1 MNIVVLTSF
10 DENYSSYNPQTYYW
24 NGFGRS
30 ENYLNT
36 YIEKNKRDIREQYLQ
51 FIDNLGEK
59 NKSKKIINSIFGTDN
74 FHDLWQMSLISE
86 KCPNKSLVTSNCIK
100 LLAFDRILKA
110 KRPNIVRLNSN
121 DVELFYS
128 IKILCKS
135 KNINLQYS
143 FSNFIY
149 LHLKKIDLIPNFLK
163 TTYFIMKKFFSCF
176 QFRKGGKKLNFKNQ
190 ISIISYLLNYK
201 IDQSGEKK
209 GRLLSEYWPG
219 LIDILFKLNKKIN
232 FVHLGV
238 DSNAIKKFNNL
249 ERDIENFNNTDT
261 NHLLVDR
268 NLTFSVLFLAL
279 KDFLKIAIRSLMIR
293 NVNDMFLV
301 KNTSITFFPFMRRH
315 WISSTRG
322 SHLFNSIITTYIF
335 DKLFSKLPKQNMG
348 LYLYENQP
356 WERALIGSWRKFN
369 HGTLIGVEHTSG
381 YLRYWDLRFYKSQNY
396 YYNNKKN
403 KLLCDYVCINGQ
415 LSKECLL
422 GSGFPKERLLEVEAL
437 RFNYL
442 NDYLKK
448 TKRKKL
454 SHQNKIL
461 LLSDGNYHTSK
472 RLLLDLSKI
481 IKEINLKNEITF
493 KPHPGDIN
501 SEKLINNA
509 KKMNLRISNS
519 KLLSEIVCH
528 EKIVIVGSGSASIE
542 AYLLGKKVIVYCD
555 HKKLNSSPVRNLKN
569 INFVTN
575 SNDLLIA
582 LNSKIDSISFK
593 NKFFWLDNRLTKWK
607 RLLSDH
613 LN

>member
-1 MNIVVLTSF
+1 MDIVVLTSF
-10 DENYSSYNPQTYYW
+10 DENYTSCNPHIYYW
-24 NGFGRS
+24 NGFGKS

-100 LLAFDRILKA
+100 LLAFEKILKA

-135 KNINLQYS
+135 KNIDFQYS

-149 LHLKKIDLIPNFLK
+149 LHLNKINLIPNFLK
-163 TTYFIMKKFFSCF
+163 TTYFIMKKFVSCF
-176 QFRKGGKKLNFKNQ
+176 QLRKGGKKLSFKNQ

-201 IDQSGEKK
+201 IDQSEEKK

-219 LIDILFKLNKKIN
+219 LIDILFKFNKKIN

-238 DSNAIKKFNNL
+238 DSNAIRKFNNL
-249 ERDIENFNNTDT
+249 NRDIENFNNTDT
-261 NHLLVDR
+261 NHLLVDN

-279 KDFLKIAIRSLMIR
+279 KDFLKIATRSLMIR
-293 NVNDMFLV
+293 NVDDMFLV
-301 KNTSITFFPFMRRH
+301 KDTSITFFPFMKRH

-335 DKLFSKLPKQNMG
+335 DKLFSNLPKQNMG

-381 YLRYWDLRFYKSQNY
+381 YLRYWDLRFYKSQTY
-396 YYNNKKN
+396 YKNNNNNKFQS
-403 KLLCDYVCINGQ
+403 DYICLNGP
-415 LSKECLL
+415 LSKEYLL
-422 GSGFPKERLLEVEAL
+422 ESGFPKERALEVEAL

-442 NDYLKK
+442 NDYLES
-448 TKRKKL
+448 TEQKKL
-454 SHQNKIL
+454 SDQNRIL
-461 LLSDGNYHTSK
+461 LLSDGNYHVSK
-472 RLLLDLSKI
+472 KLLLDLNKI
-481 IKEINLKNEITF
+481 VNQISLKNKISF
-493 KPHPGDIN
+493 KPHPGEAN
-501 SEKLINNA
+501 KEKLINIA

-519 KLLSEIVCH
+519 KLLSEIVYH
-528 EKIVIVGSGSASIE
+528 DKIVVVGSGSTSIE

-555 HKKLNSSPVRNLKN
+555 RKKLNSSPVRNIKN

-575 SNDLLIA
+575 SNDLLKA
-582 LNSKIDSISFK
+582 LNSKVDLVSSK
-593 NKFFWLDNRLTKWK
+593 NKFFWLDDKLTKWK
-607 RLLSDH
+607 QSLSDH
-613 LN
+613 LS